1 MCWAKDSSKGRESMP
16 VTMQD
21 VARRAG
27 VSVKTVSNVVNGY
40 PHIREATRRRVEESI
55 DHLGYR
61 MNVSAR
67 NLRTRRTG
75 MITLNVP
82 ELSLPYFA
90 ELADSVIRAADERGW
105 SVLIEQ
111 TGADRSRELE
121 VLEGRRRHLTDGV
134 LFSPLALGPDD
145 LDRFDVDFPIVVL
158 GERVFGAQADHVT
171 MNNVE
176 AARAATAHLIATG
189 RRRIAVVGAHVG
201 EVIGSAALRL
211 TGYERAL
218 ADAGIPRDPALVGE
232 AGLWHR
238 STGAEAMG
246 RLLDAGVTIDAVFA
260 LNDAL
265 ALGALH
271 ALHERR
277 IDIPGDVALIGFDDV
292 DDVRYSVPTISS
304 VDPGRDEIA
313 RTAVGLLIERIG
325 GSDEPFRRVVPDA
338 RIVGREST
346 GDARGDDE
354 KAVTVLPGRVEDVAV
369 SPLAGQP
376 AQG

>member
-1 MCWAKDSSKGRESMP
+1 MP

-40 PHIREATRRRVEESI
+40 PHIRESTRRRVEDSI

-90 ELADSVIRAADERGW
+90 ELADSVIRAADARGW

-111 TGADRSRELE
+111 TGADRTRELE
-121 VLEGRRRHLTDGV
+121 VLAGSRRHLTDGV

-158 GERVFGAQADHVT
+158 GERVFGARADHVT

-176 AARAATAHLIATG
+176 AARAATAHLIAMG
-189 RRRIAVVGAHVG
+189 RRRIAVVGAHAG

-218 ADAGIPRDPALVGE
+218 ADAGIPLDLGLVGE

-238 STGAEAMG
+238 STGAETMA
-246 RLLDAGVTIDAVFA
+246 RLLDSGIEIDAVFA
-260 LNDAL
+260 LNDAM

-313 RTAVGLLIERIG
+313 RTAVGLLVQRIG
-325 GSDEPFRRVVPDA
+325 GTEEPFRRSVPDA

-346 GDARGDDE
+346 GDAQGDGE

-369 SPLAGQP
+369 SPLAGR
-376 AQG
+376 

>member
-1 MCWAKDSSKGRESMP
+1 MP
-16 VTMQD
+16 VRMQD
-21 VARRAG
+21 VAQRAG

-40 PHIREATRRRVEESI
+40 PHIRESTRRRVEEAI
-55 DHLGYR
+55 DQLGYR

-90 ELADSVIRAADERGW
+90 ELADSVIRAADERCW

-111 TGADRSRELE
+111 TGAERRRELE
-121 VLEGRRRHLTDGV
+121 VLAGRRRHLTDGV
-134 LFSPLALGPDD
+134 LFSPLALGPED
-145 LDRFDVDFPIVVL
+145 LEHFDVDFPLVVL

-176 AARAATAHLIATG
+176 AARAATAHLIASG
-189 RRRIAVVGAHVG
+189 RRRIAVVGAHAG
-201 EVIGSAALRL
+201 EVVGSAALRL
-211 TGYERAL
+211 AGYEQAL
-218 ADAGIPRDPALVGE
+218 ADAGIPLDPALVGE

-238 STGAEAMG
+238 STGAETMG
-246 RLLDAGVTIDAVFA
+246 RLLDSGVEIDAVFA
-260 LNDAL
+260 LNDAM

-277 IDIPGDVALIGFDDV
+277 IDIPGDIALVGFDDV

-313 RTAVGLLIERIG
+313 RTAVGLLVERIAG
-325 GSDEPFRRVVPDA
+325 TAGPFRRMVPDA

-346 GDARGDDE
+346 GDAQGDGE
-354 KAVTVLPGRVEDVAV
+354 RVVAVMPGRVEDIGL
-369 SPLAGQP
+369 SPLAG
-376 AQG
+376 G

>member
-1 MCWAKDSSKGRESMP
+1 MP
-16 VTMQD
+16 VRMQD
-21 VARRAG
+21 VAQRAG
-27 VSVKTVSNVVNGY
+27 VSVKTVSNVVNGH
-40 PHIREATRRRVEESI
+40 PHIRDSTRRRVEEAI
-55 DHLGYR
+55 DQLGYR

-67 NLRTRRTG
+67 DLRTRRTG

-111 TGADRSRELE
+111 TGAERERELE
-121 VLEGRRRHLTDGV
+121 VLAGNRRHRGDGV

-145 LDRFDVDFPIVVL
+145 LDRFDVGFPLVVL
-158 GERVFGAQADHVT
+158 GERVFGARADHVT

-176 AARAATAHLIATG
+176 GARAATAHLIASG
-189 RRRIAVVGAHVG
+189 RRRIAVVGAHAG

-211 TGYERAL
+211 AGYERAL
-218 ADAGIPRDPALVGE
+218 ADAGIPFDPELVGE

-238 STGAEAMG
+238 STGAETMA
-246 RLLDAGVTIDAVFA
+246 RLLDSGTAIDAVFA
-260 LNDAL
+260 LNDAM

-277 IDIPGDVALIGFDDV
+277 IDIPGDIALIGFDDV
-292 DDVRYSVPTISS
+292 DDVRYSMPTISS

-313 RTAVGLLIERIG
+313 RTAVGLLVERIT
-325 GSDEPFRRVVPDA
+325 GSTEPFRRVVPPM

-346 GDARGDDE
+346 GDTQGNGE
-354 KAVTVLPGRVEDVAV
+354 TVVAALPGWLEDI
-369 SPLAGQP
+369 P
-376 AQG
+376 AS

>member
-1 MCWAKDSSKGRESMP
+1 MP
-16 VTMQD
+16 VTMHD
-21 VARRAG
+21 VAQRAG

-40 PHIREATRRRVEESI
+40 PHIRESTRRRVEEAI

-61 MNVSAR
+61 LNLSAR

-111 TGADRSRELE
+111 TGAERTRELG
-121 VLEGRRRHLTDGV
+121 VLAGRRRHLTDGV
-134 LFSPLALGPDD
+134 IFSPLALGPDD
-145 LDRFDVDFPIVVL
+145 LSRFDVDFPLVVL
-158 GERVFGAQADHVT
+158 GERVFGARADHVT

-176 AARAATAHLIATG
+176 AAQAATAHLIATG
-189 RRRIAVVGAHVG
+189 RRRIAVVGAHAG

-218 ADAGIPRDPALVGE
+218 AGAGIPHDPMLVGE

-238 STGAEAMG
+238 STGAETLG
-246 RLLDAGVTIDAVFA
+246 RMLDSGVEIDAVFA
-260 LNDAL
+260 LNDAM

-271 ALHERR
+271 ALHARR
-277 IDIPGDVALIGFDDV
+277 IDVPGDVALIGFDDV

-313 RTAVGLLIERIG
+313 RTAVELLVERIG
-325 GSDEPFRRVVPDA
+325 GSEEPFRRIVPGT

-346 GDARGDDE
+346 GDAPADGERVV
-354 KAVTVLPGRVEDVAV
+354 AVRPGRVEEIEV
-369 SPLAGQP
+369 SPLEVG
-376 AQG
+376 

>member
-1 MCWAKDSSKGRESMP
+1 MP
-16 VTMQD
+16 VRMQD
-21 VARRAG
+21 VALRAG

-40 PHIREATRRRVEESI
+40 PHIRDSTRKRVEDAI
-55 DHLGYR
+55 DQLGYR

-75 MITLNVP
+75 MITLTVP

-111 TGADRSRELE
+111 TGADRERELE
-121 VLEGRRRHLTDGV
+121 VLAGSRRHLTDGV

-145 LDRFDVDFPIVVL
+145 LDHFDVDFPLVVL
-158 GERVFGAQADHVT
+158 GERVFGARADHVT

-189 RRRIAVVGAHVG
+189 RRRIAVVGAHAG

-211 TGYERAL
+211 AGYERAL
-218 ADAGIPRDPALVGE
+218 ADAGIPFDPALVGE

-238 STGAEAMG
+238 STGAETMA
-246 RLLDAGVTIDAVFA
+246 RLLDSGTTIDAVFA
-260 LNDAL
+260 LNDAM

-277 IDIPGDVALIGFDDV
+277 IDIPGDIALIGFDDV

-304 VDPGRDEIA
+304 VDPGRAEIA
-313 RTAVGLLIERIG
+313 RTAVGLLVERIAG
-325 GSDEPFRRVVPDA
+325 TTEPFRRVVPPM
-338 RIVGREST
+338 RIMGRKST
-346 GDARGDDE
+346 GDTQGDGE
-354 KAVTVLPGRVEDVAV
+354 TVVAALPGWLETI
-369 SPLAGQP
+369 P
-376 AQG
+376 